1 MLERG
6 TEGVF
11 QSGREI
17 SIQELDQIQ
26 ETVGMFPRLSRS
38 QLAAT
43 ICEHLGWITASGG
56 YKKDNDEIAAIKLAL
71 ANKQNLA
78 ALRVPDKGV
87 KTQQGFS
94 VGAVW
99 LLYRW
104 PKDWG
109 LSKLLGGAK
118 RQYSDCND

>member
-94 VGAVW
+94 VGTVW
-99 LLYRW
+99 LLYQ
-104 PKDWG
+104 
-109 LSKLLGGAK
+109 LAK
-118 RQYSDCND
+118 RLGIVKAIGRSKKAIF